1 MIVYLWDA
9 HGADQSAA
17 GISGDETRARE
28 AAEAC
33 LRSAYATSARVEA
46 ALLATSARTLQPC
59 YERTGTAWQAR
70 PVDGGFRW
78 DPALPVEA
86 SLAHGRDRFT
96 ASRDGSAFA

>member
-9 HGADQSAA
+9 HGPGGSAA

-33 LRSAYATSARVEA
+33 LTTGCATSARVEA
-46 ALLATSARTLQPC
+46 ALLATSARTLQPR

-86 SLAHGRDRFT
+86 SLAQGRDRSM
-96 ASRDGSAFA
+96 ASREGSAFA